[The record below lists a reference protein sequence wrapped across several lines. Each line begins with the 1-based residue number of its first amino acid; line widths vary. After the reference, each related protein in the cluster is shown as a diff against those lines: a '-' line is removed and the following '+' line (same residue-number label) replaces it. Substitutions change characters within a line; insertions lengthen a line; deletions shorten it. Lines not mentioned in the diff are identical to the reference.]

1 MGVSVGATIGLGLA
15 AGFGLNECEAGLPA
29 QPAMARIRANPASA
43 RPIELRALA
52 TLGLAATLRLPLPSR
67 PPQDDASKGLA

>member
-15 AGFGLNECEAGLPA
+15 AWFGLNECEAGLPA

-52 TLGLAATLRLPLPSR
+52 TLDWLPRYVSLCHPD
-67 PPQDDASKGLA
+67 PAG